1 MPKPLAAKSSFLE
14 QMADQRDLNKV
25 KPGASAQV
33 ATMGKAASSSLITG
47 IAAKA
52 ASQLGANGQKM
63 DPLEPSTDSTE
74 SDLRQ
79 ISLTFFLGIIVGMV
93 FLRYLQ
99 TSSISGTLHRLSGYL
114 RYIWRFTYSLC
125 RTLSL
130 CTCNCTCW
138 FRRHQNSVDRIYDR
152 MANKGKGK
160 GKTPFWQRRR
170 VTLTTGLA
178 SARDFA
184 RSTRSYTAFVHDW

>member
-1 MPKPLAAKSSFLE
+1 
-14 QMADQRDLNKV
+14 
-25 KPGASAQV
+25 
-33 ATMGKAASSSLITG
+33 MGKAASTSLITG

-52 ASQLGANGQKM
+52 AEQLGANGQQM
-63 DPLEPSTDSTE
+63 DSFEPSTNSKE

-79 ISLTFFLGIIVGMV
+79 MIFTFLLGIIVGMI

-99 TSSISGTLHRLSGYL
+99 TSSISGPLHRLSSYF
-114 RYIWRFTYSLC
+114 RYIWRFTYFVC

-138 FRRHQNSVDRIYDR
+138 FRRYQNSVDRIYDR

-160 GKTPFWQRRR
+160 GRHSWPALDRNC
-170 VTLTTGLA
+170 
-178 SARDFA
+178 
-184 RSTRSYTAFVHDW
+184 